1 MKLRVRIS
9 LFAII
14 LLSTT
19 LSSCYQSKNLT
30 LATHV
35 KGTPIEKIGKD
46 MAQYLETNGWKIK
59 VLSGNQYNTVNNVQ
73 ALIDKKVDLAIISNK
88 IRLNKKTHVLRTVIP
103 IYPVVATILCRD
115 SLQEKDFITLLTKYE
130 VGFFREDADFFMHLF
145 AYFGVDTTRLNK
157 QIYPEFSSVEQGI
170 SYIDQS
176 GVDLLCLFNVIPS
189 LVVRNFLRNG
199 WAPINMIDSEDQGQ
213 GSAIRGFC
221 LTYPS
226 TYPYVIPEYIYGVQ
240 QKDPVY
246 TIATDYILAARE
258 DEDNRLIYDLVK
270 DIMQGRSYLT
280 QINPTATHL
289 TENFNRS
296 SLTLPLQEGALNY
309 FDRNKPSFFVRY
321 AEPIGLGLSILML
334 VAGGLTSLK
343 KLKKERIDKYYKK
356 VSAAQSREELNKL
369 KEKAL
374 QQLEKEQLA
383 ADEAFSIFLTILEQ
397 KLNDLEKQ
405 KKEAGPD

>member
-1 MKLRVRIS
+1 MKIKTS
-9 LFAII
+9 LLTIVLVPFIFF
-14 LLSTT
+14 
-19 LSSCYQSKNLT
+19 SCYKSKNLT

-46 MAQYLETNGWKIK
+46 MAQYLENNGWDIK

-88 IRLNKKTHVLRTVIP
+88 IKLNKKTNILRTVIP

-115 SLQEKDFITLLTKYE
+115 SLQKKDFKTLITKYQ

-170 SYIDQS
+170 SYIDHS

-189 LVVRNFLRNG
+189 FVVRNLLRNG
-199 WAPINMIDSEDQGQ
+199 WAPINMIDPEDQGQ
-213 GSAIRGFC
+213 GSAIHGFC

-226 TYPYVIPEYIYGVQ
+226 TYPYIIPEYIYGVQ

-343 KLKKERIDKYYKK
+343 KLKKERIDKYYRK

-374 QQLEKEQLA
+374 LQLEKEQLA

-397 KLNDLEKQ
+397 KLDDLEKQ
-405 KKEAGPD
+405 RKDAGPD